1 MIKYNVTELN
11 NNLISKLVLKEKI
24 NMTQGIGIFVII
36 IGVCVMTFGG
46 K

>member
-24 NMTQGIGIFVII
+24 NKKILNII
-36 IGVCVMTFGG
+36 KIM
-46 K
+46 KLNINE

>member
-24 NMTQGIGIFVII
+24 NKKILNII
-36 IGVCVMTFGG
+36 KMMELNINE
-46 K
+46 

>member
-24 NMTQGIGIFVII
+24 NKKILNII
-36 IGVCVMTFGG
+36 KIMELNINE
-46 K
+46 